1 MQASSYV
8 DTCNNVWE
16 EINGKILSI
25 RPKIKNVCCMEHK
38 TVEVCPC
45 VLDHMK
51 MHHNIMDDVKCTG
64 ITNSD
69 INTLVD
75 SLVFKDE
82 NINYDNINDIE
93 DKNEIKN
100 EEKPVKSTKRKTTKV
115 N

>member
-1 MQASSYV
+1 
-8 DTCNNVWE
+8 
-16 EINGKILSI
+16 
-25 RPKIKNVCCMEHK
+25 
-38 TVEVCPC
+38 
-45 VLDHMK
+45 
-51 MHHNIMDDVKCTG
+51 MDDVKCTG

-100 EEKPVKSTKRKTTKV
+100 DEKSVKSTKRKMTKV

>member
-1 MQASSYV
+1 MKH
-8 DTCNNVWE
+8 
-16 EINGKILSI
+16 KI
-25 RPKIKNVCCMEHK
+25 
-38 TVEVCPC
+38 VEVCPC

-75 SLVFKDE
+75 SLVFEDE
-82 NINYDNINDIE
+82 NINYGNINDIE

-100 EEKPVKSTKRKTTKV
+100 DEKPVKSTKRKTTKV

>member
-1 MQASSYV
+1 
-8 DTCNNVWE
+8 
-16 EINGKILSI
+16 
-25 RPKIKNVCCMEHK
+25 
-38 TVEVCPC
+38 
-45 VLDHMK
+45 
-51 MHHNIMDDVKCTG
+51 MDDVKCTG

-100 EEKPVKSTKRKTTKV
+100 DEKPVKSTKRKTTKIE
-115 N
+115 